1 MPREPNAAQALYPHL
16 PSKVPELP
24 ERRRPSSNSVSA
36 ALYPN
41 LPQPPPPAWIA
52 LNRAT
57 VWRQLLEYERKYKS
71 KGR

>member
-1 MPREPNAAQALYPHL
+1 MPREPSAAEALYPHL
-16 PSKVPELP
+16 RSQMPKRSPQ
-24 ERRRPSSNSVSA
+24 RPTSNSVSA

-41 LPQPPPPAWIA
+41 LPQPPPPAWIK

-57 VWRQLLEYERKYKS
+57 VWRRLLEYEAKYKS